1 MRNEEHRVAVFSSA
15 LPFGWVTATIGDI
28 IGFDGLF
35 VDGDWVESKDQD
47 PKGDVKLTQLADVG
61 DGVYRNR
68 SNRFLRYEKAVQLGC
83 TFLQPNDLMV
93 ARMPD
98 PLGRACIFPG
108 DSKPSVTAVDVCIVR
123 TGLHGADHNW
133 LMYIIN
139 SPIFRLAIA
148 SLQSG
153 STRKRISRSNLA
165 KLEFPLPPLPEQ
177 HHIVAKIEELFTKLD
192 AGVKALKK
200 IKTQLKRYR
209 QSVLKSA
216 MEGKLTEKWRR
227 THKDELE
234 PASVLPERIREERKK
249 SEKGKYKEL
258 IQIDTSDLPE
268 LPGGWCW
275 VTTTDICAS
284 VRDGTHDTPKY
295 LPQGIPFITSKNLKE
310 EGLDFSTA
318 KYISIEDH
326 NKFSI
331 RSGVGKGDILFA
343 MIGTIGNPVVVR
355 TNKIFSIKNVALFK
369 KNESI
374 IQSTY
379 LKYWLQNSV
388 FKEILEKKK
397 LLKGTTQK
405 FIPLEHLRVLPVP
418 FTNVNEQHQI
428 VSEIEHRFSIADN
441 VEKVVEQSLK
451 QAERLRRSILKKA
464 FEGKLVPQDSADEPA
479 SILLE
484 RIKKEK
490 EKLDAERK
498 SKRKSRKKKHKKY
511 VQKGLM

>member
-68 SNRFLRYEKAVQLGC
+68 SNRFLKYEKAVQLGC

-123 TGLHGADHNW
+123 TGLHGADHHW

-234 PASVLPERIREERKK
+234 PASVLLEGIREERQKK
-249 SEKGKYKEL
+249 AKGKYKEL
-258 IQIDTSDLPE
+258 PPLDTKNLPE
-268 LPGGWCW
+268 LPERWAWTTVGEIGEV
-275 VTTTDICAS
+275 VTGTTPSKTKQEYYGSDYPFFKPTDLNAGYYVRHS
-284 VRDGTHDTPKY
+284 RDG
-295 LPQGIPFITSKNLKE
+295 LSK
-310 EGLDFSTA
+310 EGLKHA
-318 KYISIEDH
+318 RLLPEKC
-326 NKFSI
+326 
-331 RSGVGKGDILFA
+331 ILVTC
-343 MIGTIGNPVVVR
+343 IGATIGKTGFIRVAGTSNQQINALIPEFKFLLPEFIYFLFISPQI
-355 TNKIFSIKNVALFK
+355 NK
-369 KNESI
+369 SI
-374 IQSTY
+374 IDNSSSTT
-379 LKYWLQNSV
+379 LP
-388 FKEILEKKK
+388 ILNKSRFER
-397 LLKGTTQK
+397 L
-405 FIPLEHLRVLPVP
+405 FIPLTPLS
-418 FTNVNEQHQI
+418 EQNKI
-428 VSEIEHRFSIADN
+428 VEEIERRLSVTDEI
-441 VEKVVEQSLK
+441 EKVVELSLK
-451 QAERLRRSILKKA
+451 QAERLRQSLLKKA
-464 FEGKLVPQDSADEPA
+464 FEGKLVPQDPTNEPA

-490 EKLDAERK
+490 EKLDVERK